1 MLSQLL
7 LYNIIKL
14 IARPKGG
21 IMNDISWAERI
32 DHLVRSGITMRQIQ
46 DRVGCTSIE
55 TVRRWRRGDGGPSG
69 LYKDNFE
76 KWESEINTLKEVNNE
91 SRQLAI

>member
-1 MLSQLL
+1 MFSWLL
-7 LYNIIKL
+7 LYNKVKL
-14 IARPKGG
+14 INKPKGG

-46 DRVGCTSIE
+46 DRVGCASIE

-69 LYKDNFE
+69 LYKDKFE
-76 KWESEINTLKEVNNE
+76 KWESEINTLKGVKNE
-91 SRQLAI
+91 SR

>member
-1 MLSQLL
+1 MFSWLL
-7 LYNIIKL
+7 LYNKVKL
-14 IARPKGG
+14 INKPKGG

-46 DRVGCTSIE
+46 DRVGCASIE

-69 LYKDNFE
+69 LYKDKFE
-76 KWESEINTLKEVNNE
+76 KWESEINTLKGVNNE
-91 SRQLAI
+91 SR